1 LGKTFA
7 TANCRQYDCCDEDE
21 GEKMKKTILP
31 VVAMMLLV
39 AVANGQD
46 LRATLANGAAAAFLA
61 G

>member
-1 LGKTFA
+1 
-7 TANCRQYDCCDEDE
+7 
-21 GEKMKKTILP
+21 MKKTILP